1 MSIWIRRLILIAI
14 SLVFGTIV
22 TVITVQLLGTNIDEY
37 GTYFGTEGDGL
48 AYFPLT
54 IMAFALFAGIWLDK
68 FMKTEILRH

>member
-14 SLVFGTIV
+14 SLAFGLVV
-22 TVITVQLLGTNIDEY
+22 TLIAIELMGTNIDEY

-54 IMAFALFAGIWLDK
+54 ILALALFAAIWLDK
-68 FMKTEILRH
+68 FMKTGILPE